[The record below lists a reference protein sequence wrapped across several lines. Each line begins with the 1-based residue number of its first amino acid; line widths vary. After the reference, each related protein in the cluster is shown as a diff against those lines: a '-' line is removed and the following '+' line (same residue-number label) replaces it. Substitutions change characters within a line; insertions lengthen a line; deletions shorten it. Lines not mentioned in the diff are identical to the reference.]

1 VSFTNTHLHNTL
13 HRPANQDGTLFFRK
27 IFMSIGAALTGLGAA
42 GVATDAATSD
52 NPIGVGLEGAAELGI
67 SLAFPIAGTLGV
79 LAYEGLKSLTADAND
94 PLDPQHW
101 AMGGWLGKAIG
112 EGMAAT
118 NPQGSLPMGG
128 MPAVQPPPNQI
139 DPATGQPKQ
148 EGKPSSMPDMGMLG
162 LGAGLMAL
170 PGLGKGLK
178 GVGGFFGKALGGL
191 KGLGAGLLGFG
202 LGSALSGGGNAPQNA
217 PGDAKG
223 DQRGRMGLRQ
233 PNAAGGIKGVF
244 SGMGRVGKQMP
255 GTKSASQ
262 GNYRPQSLSGGFS
275 GMGSGGAGVRAGS
288 SLNGASF
295 SSRAGLGG
303 RGPMQLSGSRGGYQG
318 GDAFRVA
325 RQVDQMVGDGGKGF
339 STYAPPVHPESLM
352 GRAANSVRHSES
364 RGG

>member
-1 VSFTNTHLHNTL
+1 
-13 HRPANQDGTLFFRK
+13 
-27 IFMSIGAALTGLGAA
+27 MSIGAALTGLGAA
-42 GVATDAATSD
+42 AVATDAAQSD

-79 LAYEGLKSLTADAND
+79 LAYEGLKAVTADANE

-101 AMGGWLGKAIG
+101 ALGGWLGAAIN
-112 EGMAAT
+112 EGIAAT
-118 NPQGSLPMGG
+118 NPQGSLPIGG

-148 EGKPSSMPDMGMLG
+148 GDPSSMPGMDMLG
-162 LGAGLMAL
+162 PLGAGMMAL
-170 PGLGKGLK
+170 PFLGKGLK
-178 GVGGFFGKALGGL
+178 GIGGFFGKALGGL

-202 LGSALSGGGNAPQNA
+202 LGTALSGGGNGPQQ
-217 PGDAKG
+217 PPESGLG
-223 DQRGRMGLRQ
+223 SQRARMGLRQ
-233 PNAAGGIKGVF
+233 PNAAAGIKGVF
-244 SGMGRVGKQMP
+244 SGVMRGGKQMP

-288 SLNGASF
+288 SLNGMSF
-295 SSRAGLGG
+295 SSRAGSGG
-303 RGPMQLSGSRGGYQG
+303 RGSMQLSGSRGGYQG

>member
-1 VSFTNTHLHNTL
+1 
-13 HRPANQDGTLFFRK
+13 
-27 IFMSIGAALTGLGAA
+27 MSIGAALTGLGAA
-42 GVATDAATSD
+42 AVATDAAQSD
-52 NPIGVGLEGAAELGI
+52 NPVGVGLEGAAELGV

-79 LAYEGLKSLTADAND
+79 LAYEGLKTITADAND

-101 AMGGWLGKAIG
+101 AMSGWLGKAIG

-128 MPAVQPPPNQI
+128 MPAVQPSPNQI

-148 EGKPSSMPDMGMLG
+148 GDPSSMPGMDKLG
-162 LGAGLMAL
+162 PLGAGMMAL
-170 PGLGKGLK
+170 PFLGKGLK
-178 GVGGFFGKALGGL
+178 GIGGFFGKALGGM

-202 LGSALSGGGNAPQNA
+202 LGSALSGGGNAPQQP
-217 PGDAKG
+217 PGAAKG

-233 PNAAGGIKGVF
+233 PNAAAGVKAVF
-244 SGMGRVGKQMP
+244 SGMGRGGKQMP

-275 GMGSGGAGVRAGS
+275 GMGSGAGVRAGS
-288 SLNGASF
+288 SLNGVSF
-295 SSRAGLGG
+295 SSRAGSGG

>member
-1 VSFTNTHLHNTL
+1 
-13 HRPANQDGTLFFRK
+13 
-27 IFMSIGAALTGLGAA
+27 MSIGAALTGLGAA

-67 SLAFPIAGTLGV
+67 SLAFPVAGTLAV
-79 LAYEGLKSLTADAND
+79 LAYEGLKALTADANE

-128 MPAVQPPPNQI
+128 MPAVQPPPSQI
-139 DPATGQPKQ
+139 DPSTGQPKQ
-148 EGKPSSMPDMGMLG
+148 GSQGGMPGMEMLG
-162 LGAGLMAL
+162 LGAGLMML

-178 GVGGFFGKALGGL
+178 GVGGFFGKAFGGL

-202 LGSALSGGGNAPQNA
+202 LGTALSGGGQNG
-217 PGDAKG
+217 PHQPPESGLG
-223 DQRGRMGLRQ
+223 SQRARMGLRQ
-233 PNAAGGIKGVF
+233 PNAAAGIKGVF
-244 SGMGRVGKQMP
+244 SSMGRGGKQMP

-262 GNYRPQSLSGGFS
+262 GNYRPQSLSSGFS
-275 GMGSGGAGVRAGS
+275 GMSSGAGVRPGS
-288 SLNGASF
+288 SLDGMSF
-295 SSRAGLGG
+295 SSRAGSGG